1 MAGGITALIAV
12 LVAVIIIV
20 FILLRYCMH
29 GSNRKIFVL
38 DYVFLRYHKNAG
50 RKYSLKEGN
59 FSTVRKAHPTE
70 GREGEGSNGE
80 GEEGNNEEIELESP
94 LVHVVAEDNETH
106 EEDGATVE
114 EKDDYFQ
121 DPTSICKIYTRALPF
136 FSWHHMD
143 FSVMG
148 NNVLT

>member
-1 MAGGITALIAV
+1 M
-12 LVAVIIIV
+12 
-20 FILLRYCMH
+20 
-29 GSNRKIFVL
+29 
-38 DYVFLRYHKNAG
+38 FLRYQKNAG
-50 RKYSLKEGN
+50 RKYLLKEGN
-59 FSTVRKAHPTE
+59 LSIVRKAHPTDST
-70 GREGEGSNGE
+70 EGEGGSGE
-80 GEEGNNEEIELESP
+80 GEEGKSEEIEMEGP
-94 LVHVVAEDNETH
+94 LVHVVVEDNETH

-148 NNVLT
+148 NTQTLFSFLCIPSATH

>member
-1 MAGGITALIAV
+1 MKKT
-12 LVAVIIIV
+12 
-20 FILLRYCMH
+20 
-29 GSNRKIFVL
+29 
-38 DYVFLRYHKNAG
+38 
-50 RKYSLKEGN
+50 
-59 FSTVRKAHPTE
+59 HPTDSR
-70 GREGEGSNGE
+70 GGEGSSGE
-80 GEEGNNEEIELESP
+80 GEEGSSVEGEEGKSEEIEMESP

-148 NNVLT
+148 NTQTLSFFCIPSATHRPNTDPEIPRVCEGHALRWRVK